1 MDYKEL
7 IEHLERHGLQNP
19 SSYGH
24 HSGLYDEAAAAITDL
39 LARAKA
45 AEKRLEMSHAE
56 LDAARKAQLEN
67 QSRAKVADA
76 RAEKAERERDAAVK
90 DLKKHRKYKCDCCYY
105 ADKQVRFPCAD
116 CQSPISNY
124 GDGWKWRGTKEE

>member
-7 IEHLERHGLQNP
+7 IEHLERHGPQNP

-39 LARAKA
+39 LARTEA
-45 AEKRLEMSHAE
+45 AE
-56 LDAARKAQLEN
+56 
-67 QSRAKVADA
+67 A